1 MDDHDALPDPEED
14 PDVGA
19 AGPRMRSAASAAVAV
34 QQRLAAVAVGA
45 DHGAAHE
52 AQRRGLTLP
61 RHGVGAREVCR
72 EVHQVRVVSGQRHQA
87 VLPLRLQVNK
97 VREVLNAQ
105 LQLTFL
111 VRLDK
116 GKKFLEDLDGMDF
129 L

>member
-1 MDDHDALPDPEED
+1 MISGHCCPGLTSCDLAVDDHDALPDPEED

-52 AQRRGLTLP
+52 AQRRGLALP

-72 EVHQVRVVSGQRHQA
+72 EVHQVRVVPGQRHQA
-87 VLPLRLQVNK
+87 VPPLRLQRNK
-97 VREVLNAQ
+97 L
-105 LQLTFL
+105 
-111 VRLDK
+111 
-116 GKKFLEDLDGMDF
+116 GMF
-129 L
+129 